1 MYRRELVN
9 LSSDTP
15 DTIFQDIIVNLSSD
29 TPDTIFQDI
38 NRKVDDPNGVIR
50 SRK

>member
-38 NRKVDDPNGVIR
+38 NRKVDDTNGVIR